1 MNSSLN
7 LVTQL
12 TKIVQILLQAGFFLF
27 SVFSWKLESKQNQF
41 FQQVGGLLARN
52 ISVFCLQRVTLY
64 PMTMP
69 SLIDFYNR
77 IFTYMLLLF
86 AL

>member
-12 TKIVQILLQAGFFLF
+12 TTIVQILLQAGFCFF
-27 SVFSWKLESKQNQF
+27 SAFSWKLESKQNHF
-41 FQQVGGLLARN
+41 FQQVCGLLARI

-64 PMTMP
+64 LRAIPN
-69 SLIDFYNR
+69 LIDFYNR
-77 IFTYMLLLF
+77 TFTYMLLLF